1 MYRIF
6 KIHIVI
12 KILLLDVC
20 RCLSFSYILNLL
32 FIKFIQM
39 VPCINYYFI
48 VTNSEHFKVAVLIII
63 TYYFYLFRI
72 SYLYLES
79 VESF

>member
-1 MYRIF
+1 
-6 KIHIVI
+6 
-12 KILLLDVC
+12 
-20 RCLSFSYILNLL
+20 
-32 FIKFIQM
+32 M